1 VIMGA
6 AQMDACI
13 LAVAATGGQMH
24 QMREHLLL
32 ARQIDLLDLVR
43 LEAREL
49 QSELGY
55 DGEAAPV
62 ITGSALCA
70 LEGRQPELAAEA
82 VLKLLEALDS
92 YVSQLHRELNKPFLL
107 PVDAAFSPGWGT
119 AVTGT
124 LERGALSRG
133 DACEFVGHGCSAR
146 SVVFHKTLEQ
156 AEVGD
161 HLGALVRGL
170 KRGDVR
176 KGMVMCKPG
185 YIKPH
190 RTVQAQVCLRGDGGV
205 WPWSDGVSDDEA
217 NIFFSSFRKYLHQKS
232 CLDLAE
238 RLTLGYVLV
247 KLCKTTQQENML
259 IHH

>member
-1 VIMGA
+1 MAFRTRSPFAVQVIKMAALIRLGIIALPGTVYRLYLQYCVFIGMTPGRPLRTRTVFTRPHGTFRTCAERVGEGKDNIVVENVIMGA

-107 PVDAAFSPGWGT
+107 PVESIHSILGVGPTPRYSTAATPS
-119 AVTGT
+119 
-124 LERGALSRG
+124 SR
-133 DACEFVGHGCSAR
+133 R
-146 SVVFHKTLEQ
+146 LR
-156 AEVGD
+156 
-161 HLGALVRGL
+161 VRGL
-170 KRGDVR
+170 Y
-176 KGMVMCKPG
+176 PAL
-185 YIKPH
+185 PSP
-190 RTVQAQVCLRGDGGV
+190 QDG
-205 WPWSDGVSDDEA
+205 
-217 NIFFSSFRKYLHQKS
+217 
-232 CLDLAE
+232 E
-238 RLTLGYVLV
+238 RR
-247 KLCKTTQQENML
+247 
-259 IHH
+259 